1 MSVLLV
7 IPARGGSKTIPR
19 KNLAD
24 VAGRPLISYAI
35 ENALA
40 AKLEDRVIVST
51 EDPEIAETARSWGAE
66 VPFERPQELAGDEVS
81 LVPVVAHAMRTLDEQ
96 DWHATAVVSL
106 QPTAP
111 FVRAGSLDAGIRL
124 LLDSGCD
131 SVVSVRRVEHNHP
144 YWIQELDAEHRIRF
158 ANPEGER
165 FLQKQDLP
173 PFYFLCGCFY
183 VRRRRL
189 LEEWSGRDF
198 GLGRDRRAVVVD
210 AREAL
215 DIDTPVD
222 LALCRTL
229 MVDPPANESATRDS

>member
-35 ENALA
+35 ENALGS
-40 AKLEDRVIVST
+40 KLVDRVIVST
-51 EDPEIAETARSWGAE
+51 EDAEIAETARSWGAE
-66 VPFERPQELAGDEVS
+66 VPFERPSELAGDEVS
-81 LVPVVAHAMRTLDEQ
+81 LVPVVAHAMRSLDEAG
-96 DWHATAVVSL
+96 WRAEVIVSL

-111 FVRAGSLDAGIRL
+111 FIGAETLDAGIRL
-124 LLDSGCD
+124 LLTSGCD

-144 YWIQELDAEHRIRF
+144 FWIQEMDQEHRIRF
-158 ANPEGER
+158 VNPTGEKL
-165 FLQKQDLP
+165 LQKQDLP

-183 VRRRRL
+183 VRQRPV

-215 DIDTPVD
+215 DIDTPID

-229 MVDPPANESATRDS
+229 MAEAVARKVDES